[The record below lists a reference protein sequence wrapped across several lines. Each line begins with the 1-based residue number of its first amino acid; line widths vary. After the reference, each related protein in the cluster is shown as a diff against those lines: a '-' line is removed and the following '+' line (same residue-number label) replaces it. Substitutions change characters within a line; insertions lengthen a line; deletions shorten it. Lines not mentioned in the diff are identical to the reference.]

1 MSIDERRARMKSLR
15 RRVAEYDVHAWAST
29 FIRDLNAARPE
40 GRAPITV
47 RSEVALASVLTE
59 THRTRP
65 IRLLLD
71 YDGTLVPLARSPEL
85 AAPDDELMAI
95 LGAVSS
101 CPWITPAIVS
111 GRSHETLESWFGHLP
126 MPLWAEHGFWHRP
139 SRGAA
144 WAAAARVDVD
154 WTKRL
159 LPILKDFTSRTPGSR
174 IELKSTAIAWHF
186 RGAQRE
192 FGARQAH
199 ELRMLLGQNVRRTP
213 NRTWRP
219 GYEPPHSSRTTR
231 SQARA
236 DSGCYGAFGAAGAPS
251 RVEVRIDRS
260 FE

>member
-1 MSIDERRARMKSLR
+1 
-15 RRVAEYDVHAWAST
+15 
-29 FIRDLNAARPE
+29 
-40 GRAPITV
+40 
-47 RSEVALASVLTE
+47 VALASVLTE